1 MLNLRT
7 TDADRKITT
16 HAPDAAACPNC
27 GTWSPRNE
35 TTSTWFWEASL
46 GKPTVMEVRAGCYL
60 CPRCPDGERW
70 FKVVPSAYRTR
81 KQYTIPTRLLVV
93 DMVRRYN
100 MSFEQAA
107 IFGNEVLHLSKLD
120 ASTVLKWFREAGNAV
135 DFQGWQKVTA
145 KTFSGQMAVDEV
157 YDGPWCMLKAT
168 DPLNGL
174 ELDCRILEGAPSE
187 KDIREF
193 FQALKAAGFEPS
205 LVVTDGSKLY
215 PNTIKDVWPGAE
227 HQRCVFHFIKQVN
240 KDLMKAFWNAY
251 NAMPKP
257 PKRKR
262 GRPKKRGRPRKD
274 KEKKEHRSKVMKA
287 RWLLLMRQDRL
298 DRLGEQAVAA
308 LEEAMRLCPP
318 LRDLRRFVVQF
329 HELFGPTTTTHELAQ
344 ERRIAL
350 IDDPGF
356 TELAGLALPLKR
368 LRDDDLF
375 IRLTRYLD
383 FENADKTS
391 NHPEREN
398 RELRRRQKSHYRLRS
413 IVSICSLLDLL
424 LVRRPI
430 PAEPRRLRR
439 REPPAVVGE
448 EVLAA

>member
-1 MLNLRT
+1 MLNLRAAPARHKT
-7 TDADRKITT
+7 IT
-16 HAPDAAACPNC
+16 HSPNVAACPRC

-35 TTSTWFWEASL
+35 TTSTFYWEADL
-46 GKPTVMEVRAGCYL
+46 AQATVTEVRAGCYL
-60 CPRCPDGERW
+60 CPRCPTGERW
-70 FKVVPSAYRTR
+70 FKVVPAAYRTLR
-81 KQYTIPTRLLVV
+81 QYAIPARLILV

-107 IFGNEVLHLSKLD
+107 LFGREVLNLPKLN
-120 ASTVLKWFREAGNAV
+120 ASTVLEWFREAGNAV
-135 DFQGWQKVTA
+135 DFRGWQKATA
-145 KTFSGQMAVDEV
+145 ETFSGQMAVDEV

-168 DPLNGL
+168 DPLNDL
-174 ELDCRILEGAPSE
+174 ELDCRIIEGAPTE

-193 FQALKAAGFEPS
+193 FADLKGAGFTPS
-205 LVVTDGSKLY
+205 LVVTDGSRLY
-215 PNTIKDVWPGAE
+215 PNAIKDVWPEAV

-240 KDLMKAFWNAY
+240 EDLMKAFWKAY
-251 NAMPKP
+251 SAMPKP

-274 KEKKEHRSKVMKA
+274 KEKKENRAKVLKA
-287 RWLLLMRQDRL
+287 RWLLLMREDRL
-298 DRLGEQAVAA
+298 DGRAVAE

-318 LRDLRRFVVQF
+318 LRVLRRFVVQL
-329 HELFGPTTTTHELAQ
+329 HELFGPTTTTHELAE
-344 ERRIAL
+344 ERRSAL
-350 IDDPGF
+350 VDDPAF
-356 TELAGLALPLKR
+356 AALAGLALPLKR

-375 IRLTRYLD
+375 ARLTRYLD

-398 RELRRRQKSHYRLRS
+398 REFRRRQKSHYRLRS
-413 IVSICSLLDLL
+413 IVSICALLDLL
-424 LVRRPI
+424 LVRKPI

-439 REPPAVVGE
+439 REPPAVAGE